1 MDFNKYKRVEL
12 IKLLRVNKKYLP
24 PDVLRHSKT
33 EMLEILNNAT
43 DLDTT
48 ITESFKGVLGK
59 VKKPVEKVIKT
70 VAKPVMKK
78 VVLNELS
85 GDDTSD
91 DDQPAVK
98 EPVVVV
104 DKTVVRARKLD
115 RKRVTVSEIVSEDI
129 VEPLEE
135 KDGIVDIEREVRA
148 ILKDYQLDVRDM
160 ISVYDTSDYLDDH
173 EIKQI
178 STEYN
183 TIRIHYEDVIERTI
197 QEYPIQDKFFAFMSK
212 TLDTQLDK
220 VQRLLDNKW

>member
-59 VKKPVEKVIKT
+59 VKKPVEKVIKP
-70 VAKPVMKK
+70 VAKPVKKK

-91 DDQPAVK
+91 DDQPVVK
-98 EPVVVV
+98 EPERQAT
-104 DKTVVRARKLD
+104 KTVVKARKLD
-115 RKRVTVSEIVSEDI
+115 RKRVTVSEIVSDDV

-135 KDGIVDIEREVRA
+135 KDSVVDIEREVRL

-160 ISVYDTSDYLDDH
+160 ISVYDTSEYLDDH

-178 STEYN
+178 SNEYN
-183 TIRIHYEDVIERTI
+183 SIRVHYEDVIERTI
-197 QEYPIQDKFFAFMSK
+197 QAYPIQDKFFMFMSR
-212 TLDTQLDK
+212 TLDTQLEK
-220 VQRLLDNKW
+220 VQRLIQ